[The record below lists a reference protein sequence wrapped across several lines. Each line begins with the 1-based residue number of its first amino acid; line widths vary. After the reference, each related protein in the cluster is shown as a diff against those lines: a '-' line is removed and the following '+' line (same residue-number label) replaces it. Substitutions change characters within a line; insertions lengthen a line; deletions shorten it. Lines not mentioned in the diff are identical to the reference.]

1 MDITSEAPPLV
12 KDFLHYE
19 ATIKNRSKQTVT
31 EYFIDLRIFF
41 RFMKRFYKLVP
52 EDIPF
57 DEIPFN
63 DIDLDFI
70 KRISFSDIY
79 EYLFFLTNERG
90 NSAVTRSRKIS
101 SLRTFYKYLSS
112 KRNLIS
118 ENPTLNLETPK
129 KKKALPKYLSL
140 EQSVELLKSV
150 DGEFKERDFC
160 IITLFL
166 NCGLRLS
173 ELVGINIS
181 RIDFSAHTL
190 IVLGKGN
197 KERLVFLN
205 DACMA
210 SITDYLSVRPND
222 AVKDKDALFLSKRKQ
237 RISNKTVQWIINRQL
252 SASGLDGKGFSAHK
266 LRHTAATLM
275 YQSGKVDVRVLKDLL
290 GHENLATTEIYT
302 HLAKSQLEEA
312 TNANPLSTIKL
323 DKNN

>member
-1 MDITSEAPPLV
+1 MNISFEAPVLV

-19 ATIKNRSKQTVT
+19 ATIKNRSKQTVN
-31 EYFIDLRIFF
+31 EYFIDLRTFF
-41 RFMKRFYKLVP
+41 RFLKRFYNLVP
-52 EDIPF
+52 DDMPF

-70 KRISFSDIY
+70 KRISFNDIY
-79 EYLFFLTNERG
+79 EYLFFLTNERN
-90 NSAVTRSRKIS
+90 NSAPTRSRKIS
-101 SLRTFYKYLSS
+101 SLRTFYKYLCS
-112 KRNLIS
+112 KRNLLND
-118 ENPTLNLETPK
+118 NPTLNLETPK
-129 KKKALPKYLSL
+129 KKKSLPKYLSL
-140 EQSVELLKSV
+140 EQSVDLLSSV
-150 DGEFKERDFC
+150 DGAFKERDFC

-197 KERLVFLN
+197 KERLVYLN
-205 DACMA
+205 SACID
-210 SITDYLSVRPND
+210 SINEYLKVRPND
-222 AVKDKDALFLSKRKQ
+222 ALKDKDALFLSKRKQ
-237 RISNKTVQWIINRQL
+237 RISNKTVQWIIKRQL
-252 SASGLDGKGFSAHK
+252 SEADLDGKGFSTHK

-275 YQSGKVDVRVLKDLL
+275 YQSGKVDVRVLKELL

-312 TNANPLSTIKL
+312 TDANPLSSVKI
-323 DKNN
+323 NNKE